1 MKRDKLG
8 FVTIDPSALYSLIND
23 IRYDDADWL
32 SENPPHS
39 RYEWNIIE
47 SKLTSADDEDGGGH
61 YDLILKHI
69 PTDTFYKTSYCDW
82 DMDNTHFDEELG
94 KVITDDEGGRCDL
107 NCRLREV
114 KPKQVTTTIYE

>member
-47 SKLTSADDEDGGGH
+47 SKLTSADDEDGGGREQRPGAGCAGSH
-61 YDLILKHI
+61 AGAGLLLWPADH
-69 PTDTFYKTSYCDW
+69 
-82 DMDNTHFDEELG
+82 
-94 KVITDDEGGRCDL
+94 GRCDHDHAWWRGAGL
-107 NCRLREV
+107 HRA
-114 KPKQVTTTIYE
+114 